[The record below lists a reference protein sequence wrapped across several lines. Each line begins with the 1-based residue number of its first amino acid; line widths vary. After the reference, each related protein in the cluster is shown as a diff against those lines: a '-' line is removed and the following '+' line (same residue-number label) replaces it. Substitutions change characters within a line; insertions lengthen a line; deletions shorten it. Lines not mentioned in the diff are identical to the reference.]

1 MKQEQFKNVYQQIY
15 LTEKQK
21 DKIWQHIEAG
31 SKTDSISKRPLL
43 PTRIAV
49 CFGVLLMSGMTVF
62 AANELSL
69 MDKIAEAMNL
79 LTQNKEE
86 LTTYQK
92 DLYTQYGQVLDNEFA
107 LDNGTLKLD
116 AVLYDGNHLLIPF
129 RYIYHSDFDGYEEL
143 TAGTDIRQ
151 TSLWRPS
158 GTIIGYDNDI
168 ATFMDWPF
176 RIVHNTNQMDPISSS
191 YFIRNLTIV
200 EDGTISGS
208 LLLVNH
214 ELKSFEPGS
223 VVQLV
228 KETTIEK
235 TKSYEILSEFTLGDA
250 LEQHELSIDT
260 QSAAALEKMGIT
272 VEQMI
277 ISPISLSYYG
287 KGTHTRALSASI
299 TIVLKDGSVIEK
311 SPTGSGYSLSDTNR
325 NNTSFSFYASQVF
338 AAPVPIEDI
347 AEIHIQDPYSST
359 DIRIPFQ

>member
-1 MKQEQFKNVYQQIY
+1 MKREQLKNVYQQVC

-21 DKIWQHIEAG
+21 DRIWQRIEAD
-31 SKTDSISKRPLL
+31 SKTESILGRTFL

-62 AANELSL
+62 AANEFSL
-69 MDKIAEAMNL
+69 MDKIDEAMKI

-92 DLYTQYGQVLDNEFA
+92 DLYTRYGQALDNEFA

-143 TAGTDIRQ
+143 IAGTDIRQ

-168 ATFMDWPF
+168 RALTDWSF
-176 RIVHNTNQMDPISSS
+176 YIVHNANQMDQISSS
-191 YFIRNLTIV
+191 YFMRNLTIV

-208 LLLVNH
+208 LLLVGR
-214 ELKSFEPGS
+214 ELQSFEPGA
-223 VVQLV
+223 VVQLG
-228 KETTIEK
+228 KEVPMQE

-250 LEQHELSIDT
+250 LEQQELSIDA
-260 QSAAALEKMGIT
+260 QNAAVLEKMGVS
-272 VEQMI
+272 VEHMI
-277 ISPISLSYYG
+277 ISPISLSCYG
-287 KGTHTRALSASI
+287 KGTHTQALSASI

-311 SPTGSGYSLSDTNR
+311 SPTGSGYSLSDTNQD
-325 NNTSFSFYASQVF
+325 NTSFSFCASQVF
-338 AAPVPIEDI
+338 AAPVLLEDI
-347 AEIHIQDPYSST
+347 AEIHIQDYYSSA
-359 DIRIPFQ
+359 DIRIPF